1 MEHLAL
7 RLRVR
12 IVAAQDLAAA
22 REARARHI
30 LLAVAGERRAGEL
43 GGRRGRAGQQ
53 HQGDGGGGGAEH
65 CERTMNWQNECVLSG
80 EGINCIVCVWCAFA
94 SLRCAR
100 VRRLCNR

>member
-30 LLAVAGERRAGEL
+30 LQAVAGERRAGEL
-43 GGRRGRAGQQ
+43 GGRGGRGGQQ

-65 CERTMNWQNECVLSG
+65 CPNEQQMNGKQN
-80 EGINCIVCVWCAFA
+80 
-94 SLRCAR
+94 AR
-100 VRRLCNR
+100 ELIML